1 MPEGKKSRRPRGR
14 QPTQKGSTMTDT
26 TTTDSA
32 APAAE
37 QPIGTLEH
45 LDPTLLDI
53 GDNVRDDAAL
63 SKAFIANI
71 AENGVLV
78 PITGVRDPERPQV
91 VRVRNGQRRTLAA
104 REVGLSSV
112 PVYVLPSTAADA
124 SQETIDRIV
133 HQIVT
138 NDQKRDLTDAQRARG
153 IQQMIDA
160 GMSVTK
166 VAKRLSVPKDA
177 VKAAH
182 AAAGSA
188 TAMDAL
194 ASGQLS
200 LSEAAAITEFEDM
213 PGAVDR
219 LMRAAASGWFEHTV
233 AQLRQQRQTAQARA
247 HAAQPFAD
255 KGFTILEDRPE
266 SWDPACIPLHHLVT
280 TEGEEADDTAVTNPA
295 HWAVYLVEDTAWC
308 DVQTGE
314 VVDEESV
321 DWDTEDQPDAT
332 PAEGLRHANTVTE
345 KDVFTPDYYCLDYRS
360 AALTPHSW
368 FARKAGLVDTETG
381 ETVDLDDEAREAARQ
396 QAAVERAEAD
406 TRERRKVLAL
416 NKLGDAALGV
426 RREFVKKLLARKT
439 PPKGAGLFVADC
451 LARDSS
457 LLTNHNALDT
467 TAELLGVDNAQAVA
481 KLVAELPAN
490 GDGRAQVITLAL
502 VLGAL
507 ESRTPKDAW
516 RNNAGGWGHHVGSAE
531 YLRWLAENT
540 DYSLAPV
547 EEVVTKAK
555 TADEVYEQYLADAAK
570 E

>member
-1 MPEGKKSRRPRGR
+1 
-14 QPTQKGSTMTDT
+14 MTDIT
-26 TTTDSA
+26 STDTA
-32 APAAE
+32 GNATD

-45 LDPTLLDI
+45 LDPALLDI

-78 PITGVRDPERPQV
+78 PITAVRDAERPEV
-91 VRVRNGQRRTLAA
+91 IRVRNGQRRTLAA
-104 REVGLSSV
+104 REAGLSSV

-124 SQETIDRIV
+124 TQETIDRIV

-138 NDQKRDLTDAQRARG
+138 NDQKLDITDAQRARG

-166 VAKRLSVPKDA
+166 VAKKLSVGKDA

-182 AAAGSA
+182 TASRSA

-200 LSEAAAITEFEDM
+200 LVEAAAITEFEDM
-213 PGAVDR
+213 PGAVER
-219 LMRAAASGWFEHTV
+219 LMSAADSGWFEHTV
-233 AQLRQQRQTAQARA
+233 AQLRQQRATDEARA
-247 HAAQPFAD
+247 QVAPAYGD
-255 KGFTILEDRPE
+255 KGFTLLEQRPD

-280 TEGEEADDTAVTNPA
+280 ADGEEADDDAVTHPA
-295 HWAVYLVEDTAWC
+295 HWAVLLVEDTAWC
-308 DVQTGE
+308 DVETGE
-314 VVDEESV
+314 VIDEESV
-321 DWDTEDQPDAT
+321 DWETEDQPDAT
-332 PAEGLRHANTVTE
+332 PAEGMRHANTVTE
-345 KDVFTPDYYCLDYRS
+345 AQVFTPDYYCLDYR
-360 AALTPHSW
+360 AAGLTPQSW
-368 FARKAGLVDTETG
+368 FARQAGLVDTDTG
-381 ETVDLDDEAREAARQ
+381 EAVDLDDEAREAARQ
-396 QAAVERAEAD
+396 QAAIERAE
-406 TRERRKVLAL
+406 TEKRERRKVLAL

-426 RREFVKKLLARKT
+426 RRDFVKKLLARKT

-451 LARDSS
+451 LARDSA
-457 LLTNHNALDT
+457 LLTNNNALDT
-467 TAELLGVDNAQAVA
+467 TAELLGLDSGQAVA

-490 GDGRAQVITLAL
+490 GDARAQVITLGL
-502 VLGAL
+502 ILGAL

-516 RNNAGGWGHHVGSAE
+516 RNNSGWWGHHVGGAE
-531 YLRWLAENT
+531 YLRWLADN
-540 DYSLAPV
+540 DYPLAPV

-555 TADEVYEQYLADAAK
+555 STDEVYEQYLADAVK

>member
-1 MPEGKKSRRPRGR
+1 MDACL
-14 QPTQKGSTMTDT
+14 TQKGSTMTET
-26 TTTDSA
+26 TTSDSTGTA
-32 APAAE
+32 VD

-78 PITGVRDPERPQV
+78 PITGVRDPERPEV
-91 VRVRNGQRRTLAA
+91 IRVRNGQRRTLAA

-138 NDQKRDLTDAQRARG
+138 NDQKLDITDAQRARG

-166 VAKRLSVPKDA
+166 VAKRLSVGKDA

-182 AAAGSA
+182 TAARSA

-200 LSEAAAITEFEDM
+200 LTEAAAITEFEDM
-213 PGAVDR
+213 PGAVER
-219 LMRAAASGWFEHTV
+219 LMSAAGSGWFEHTV
-233 AQLRQQRQTAQARA
+233 AQLRQQRATDEARAQAA
-247 HAAQPFAD
+247 PAYTD
-255 KGFTILEDRPE
+255 KGFTLLEQQPD
-266 SWDPACIPLHHLVT
+266 SWDPACIPLHYLVT
-280 TEGEEADDTAVTNPA
+280 ADGEEASDDAVTNPA
-295 HWAVYLVEDTAWC
+295 HWAVVLVEDTAWC

-321 DWDTEDQPDAT
+321 DWDTEDQPDAE

-345 KDVFTPDYYCLDYRS
+345 AQVFTPDYYCLDYR
-360 AALTPHSW
+360 AAGLTPQDW
-368 FARKAGLVDTETG
+368 FARRAGLVDTATG
-381 ETVDLDDEAREAARQ
+381 EAVNLDDEAREAARQ
-396 QAAVERAEAD
+396 QAAVERAE
-406 TRERRKVLAL
+406 TEKRERRKVLAL

-451 LARDSS
+451 LARDSF

-467 TAELLGVDNAQAVA
+467 TAELLGVDSGQAVA

-531 YLRWLAENT
+531 YLRWLADN
-540 DYSLAPV
+540 DYPLAPV

-555 TADEVYEQYLADAAK
+555 TADDVYEQYLADAVK

>member
-1 MPEGKKSRRPRGR
+1 MI
-14 QPTQKGSTMTDT
+14 DT

-32 APAAE
+32 APVID
-37 QPIGTLEH
+37 QLIGTLEH
-45 LDPTLLDI
+45 LDPMLLDI

-78 PITGVRDPERPQV
+78 PITGVRDPERPEV

-112 PVYVLPSTAADA
+112 PVYVLPRTAVDA

-200 LSEAAAITEFEDM
+200 LAEAAAITEFEDM

-219 LMRAAASGWFEHTV
+219 LMRSAGGTWFEHTV
-233 AQLRQQRQTAQARA
+233 AQLRQERAADEARA

-255 KGFTILEDRPE
+255 KGFTILEDRPD

-280 TEGEEADDTAVTNPA
+280 ADGDEADDTAVTTPA
-295 HWAVYLVEDTAWC
+295 HWAVYLVEDTARC
-308 DVQTGE
+308 DVDTGE
-314 VVDEESV
+314 VVDEETV

-345 KDVFTPDYYCLDYRS
+345 KDVFTPDYYCLDYR
-360 AALTPHSW
+360 ATGLRPQSW
-368 FARKAGLVDTETG
+368 FARQAGLVDTDTG
-381 ETVDLDDEAREAARQ
+381 EAVDLDDDARQ
-396 QAAVERAEAD
+396 QAAAERAEAD
-406 TRERRKVLAL
+406 KRERRKVLAL
-416 NKLGDAALGV
+416 NKLGDAALSV
-426 RREFVKKLLARKT
+426 RREFVKKLLTRKI
-439 PPKGAGLFVADC
+439 PPKGAALFVAEC
-451 LARDSS
+451 LARDGA
-457 LLTNHNALDT
+457 LLTTHNALDT
-467 TAELLGVDNAQAVA
+467 TAELLGVDNGQAVA
-481 KLVAELPAN
+481 KLVADLPAN
-490 GDGRAQVITLAL
+490 GDGRAQVLTLAL

-516 RNNAGGWGHHVGSAE
+516 RNNTGWWGHHVGSGE
-531 YLRWLAENT
+531 YLRWLSDN
-540 DYSLAPV
+540 DYPLAPV
-547 EEVVTKAK
+547 ERVVTK
-555 TADEVYEQYLADAAK
+555 TESADEVYEQYLADAVK

>member
-1 MPEGKKSRRPRGR
+1 M
-14 QPTQKGSTMTDT
+14 
-26 TTTDSA
+26 
-32 APAAE
+32 
-37 QPIGTLEH
+37 
-45 LDPTLLDI
+45 
-53 GDNVRDDAAL
+53 
-63 SKAFIANI
+63 
-71 AENGVLV
+71 
-78 PITGVRDPERPQV
+78 RDPERPEV

-104 REVGLSSV
+104 REAGLSSV
-112 PVYVLPSTAADA
+112 PVYVLPCTAADA

-200 LSEAAAITEFEDM
+200 LAEAAAITEFEDM

-219 LMRAAASGWFEHTV
+219 LMRSAGGTWFEHTV
-233 AQLRQQRQTAQARA
+233 AQLRQQRAADEARA

-255 KGFTILEDRPE
+255 KGFTILEDRPD

-280 TEGEEADDTAVTNPA
+280 PAGEEADETAVSTRRTGLCIWSRTPLGA
-295 HWAVYLVEDTAWC
+295 TWTPGRLWTKKAWTGTPRTS
-308 DVQTGE
+308 QTPPPPRGC
-314 VVDEESV
+314 
-321 DWDTEDQPDAT
+321 AT
-332 PAEGLRHANTVTE
+332 PTRSPKRMFA
-345 KDVFTPDYYCLDYRS
+345 PDYYCLEYR
-360 AALTPHSW
+360 AAGLTPQSW
-368 FARKAGLVDTETG
+368 FARQAGLVDTDTG
-381 ETVDLDDEAREAARQ
+381 EALDLDDDAREAARQ
-396 QAAVERAEAD
+396 QAAAERAEAD
-406 TRERRKVLAL
+406 KRERRKVLAL
-416 NKLGDAALGV
+416 NKLGDAALSV
-426 RREFVKKLLARKT
+426 RRDFVKKLLTRKT
-439 PPKGAGLFVADC
+439 PPKGAALFVAEC
-451 LARDSS
+451 LARDGA
-457 LLTNHNALDT
+457 LLTNYNALDT
-467 TAELLGVDNAQAVA
+467 TAELLGVDNGETVA
-481 KLVAELPAN
+481 KLVADLPAN
-490 GDGRAQVITLAL
+490 GDGRAQVLTLAL

-516 RNNAGGWGHHVGSAE
+516 RTNTDSWGHHVGSEE
-531 YLRWLAENT
+531 YLRWLADN
-540 DYSLAPV
+540 DYPLAPV

-555 TADEVYEQYLADAAK
+555 SADEVYEQYLADAGK

>member
-1 MPEGKKSRRPRGR
+1 MYACR
-14 QPTQKGSTMTDT
+14 TQKGSTMSDIINTDN
-26 TTTDSA
+26 A
-32 APAAE
+32 ATAAD

-53 GDNVRDDAAL
+53 GHNVRDDAAL

-78 PITGVRDPERPQV
+78 PITGVRDPERPGV
-91 VRVRNGQRRTLAA
+91 VQVRNGQRRTLAA

-112 PVYVLPSTAADA
+112 PVYVLPSTAADT

-138 NDQKRDLTDAQRARG
+138 NDQKRDLTDTQRARG
-153 IQQMIDA
+153 IQQMIEA
-160 GMSVTK
+160 GLSVTK
-166 VAKRLSVPKDA
+166 VAKRLSVGTDA

-182 AAAGSA
+182 AAAQST

-194 ASGQLS
+194 ANGQLS
-200 LSEAAAITEFEDM
+200 LTEAASITEFEDM

-219 LMRAAASGWFEHTV
+219 LLRSAGGTWFEHTV
-233 AQLRQQRQTAQARA
+233 AQLRQERKTAQARA
-247 HAAQPFAD
+247 QAAAPFAE
-255 KGFTILEDRPE
+255 KGFTILEQRPD

-280 TEGEEADDTAVTNPA
+280 AEGDEADETAVTDPTHWAVFLVDDTA
-295 HWAVYLVEDTAWC
+295 LC

-314 VVDEESV
+314 VVDEQGV

-332 PAEGLRHANTVTE
+332 PAGGLRHANTVIE
-345 KDVFTPDYYCLDYRS
+345 KEVFTPDYYCLDYRS
-360 AALTPHSW
+360 AALTPQSW
-368 FARKAGLVDTETG
+368 FARQAGLVDTDTG
-381 ETVDLDDEAREAARQ
+381 EAVDLDDEARETARQ
-396 QAAVERAEAD
+396 QAALDKAE
-406 TRERRKVLAL
+406 TEKRERRKVLAL
-416 NKLGDAALGV
+416 NKLGDAARGV

-451 LARDSS
+451 LARDSA
-457 LLTNHNALDT
+457 LLTSNNALDT
-467 TAELLGVDNAQAVA
+467 TAELLGVDSGHVVA
-481 KLVAELPAN
+481 KLVADLPAS

-516 RNNAGGWGHHVGSAE
+516 RNNTGWWGHHVGGSE
-531 YLRWLAENT
+531 YLRWLAEN
-540 DYSLAPV
+540 DYPLAPV

-555 TADEVYEQYLADAAK
+555 SADDVYEQYLAEAVK

>member
-1 MPEGKKSRRPRGR
+1 MTETTNPE
-14 QPTQKGSTMTDT
+14 STGIE
-26 TTTDSA
+26 A
-32 APAAE
+32 G
-37 QPIGTLEH
+37 QVIGTLEH
-45 LDPTLLDI
+45 LDPMSLDI

-63 SKAFIANI
+63 SKAFIASV

-78 PITGVRDPERPQV
+78 PITGVRDPERPEV
-91 VRVRNGQRRTLAA
+91 IRVRNGQRRTLAA

-112 PVYVLPSTAADA
+112 PVYVLPSAAADA

-160 GMSVTK
+160 GLSVTK

-182 AAAGSA
+182 AASRST

-194 ASGQLS
+194 ANGQLS
-200 LSEAAAITEFEDM
+200 LGEAAAITEFEDM
-213 PGAVDR
+213 PGAVER
-219 LMRAAASGWFEHTV
+219 LMTSAGRGWFEHTV
-233 AQLRQQRQTAQARA
+233 AQLRQERDTAQARA
-247 HAAQPFAD
+247 EAARPYAE
-255 KGFTILEDRPE
+255 KGFTILEQRPD

-280 TEGEEADDTAVTNPA
+280 AEEDEADDTAVTDPA
-295 HWAVYLVEDTAWC
+295 HWAVFLVEDTALC
-308 DVQTGE
+308 DVETGDL
-314 VVDEESV
+314 VDEQSV

-345 KDVFTPDYYCLDYRS
+345 AQVFDPDYYCLDYRS
-360 AALTPHSW
+360 AALTPQSW
-368 FARKAGLVDTETG
+368 FARQAGLVDTVSG
-381 ETVDLDDEAREAARQ
+381 EAVDLDDEAREAARQ
-396 QAAVERAEAD
+396 QAAIEKAEAD
-406 TRERRKVLAL
+406 KRERRKVLAL
-416 NKLGDAALGV
+416 NKCGDAALSV

-439 PPKGAGLFVADC
+439 PPKGAALFVAGV
-451 LARDSS
+451 LASDSH
-457 LLTNHNALDT
+457 LLSDHNALDT
-467 TAELLGVDNAQAVA
+467 TAELLGADSAQAVA
-481 KLVAELPAN
+481 KLVADLPAS

-516 RNNAGGWGHHVGSAE
+516 RNNAGYWGRHVGSGE
-531 YLRWLAENT
+531 YLRWLAEN
-540 DYSLAPV
+540 DYPLAPV

-555 TADEVYEQYLADAAK
+555 SAEEVYERYLADAVK